1 MEAGLKIAW
10 IMVQICVKNEDIYQ
24 NSIVLRGRLRIS
36 LSDEWSWLRPST
48 MLPDGTEYSVV
59 EEIEKIAGIPIHKL
73 PIKYQ
78 CSVLGHFLREWMI
91 EGSLFP
97 SVNWINVSAKMPASN
112 LAAQCVLQATYKN
125 VTLFDSDHLT
135 LFSVLIAQCMSALG
149 PENYFRQCMCNG
161 CKAHQGSCSETD
173 PTQSQSWEA
182 IILLQGMPSKY
193 TSTAKE
199 RIEKKKNKKGR
210 SNQHE

>member
-1 MEAGLKIAW
+1 MEARFKELLGLWYKYALRMRTFIRIAL
-10 IMVQICVKNEDIYQ
+10 IL
-24 NSIVLRGRLRIS
+24 SGRLRSS

-59 EEIEKIAGIPIHKL
+59 KEIEKIAGIPIYKL
-73 PIKYQ
+73 PMNTQ

-112 LAAQCVLQATYKN
+112 LAAQCVLQATYKD

-149 PENYFRQCMCNG
+149 PENYFRQCTCNG
-161 CKAHQGSCSETD
+161 CKAHQGSCSEL
-173 PTQSQSWEA
+173 TQLS
-182 IILLQGMPSKY
+182 LNPGRPSSY
-193 TSTAKE
+193 CKE
-199 RIEKKKNKKGR
+199 CRRNTRQRQKSVSRKKNKKER
-210 SNQHE
+210 SNHHE